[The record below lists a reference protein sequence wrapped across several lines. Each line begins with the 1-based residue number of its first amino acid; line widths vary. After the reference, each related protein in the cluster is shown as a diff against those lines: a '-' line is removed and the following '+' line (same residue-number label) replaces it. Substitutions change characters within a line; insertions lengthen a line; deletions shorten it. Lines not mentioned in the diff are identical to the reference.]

1 MKRARLHKRCKM
13 YGLSVLFMLTLLLG
27 SGVSV
32 NAASSITNQTV
43 KTSITASGTRALKI
57 QWNRISGASGYTIYR
72 RESLR
77 KPFKIYRKV
86 TSGSTTSYLDRSLPV
101 AKTYQYAVR
110 AYRRENGKY
119 VFRNILPFSEQPD
132 QMEHHQQLKRHP
144 AARSILRGRL

>member
-77 KPFKIYRKV
+77 KPYKI
-86 TSGSTTSYLDRSLPV
+86 
-101 AKTYQYAVR
+101 
-110 AYRRENGKY
+110 
-119 VFRNILPFSEQPD
+119 
-132 QMEHHQQLKRHP
+132 
-144 AARSILRGRL
+144 

>member
-57 QWNRISGASGYTIYR
+57 QWNRISGASGYTSISKR
-72 RESLR
+72 VSE
-77 KPFKIYRKV
+77 
-86 TSGSTTSYLDRSLPV
+86 
-101 AKTYQYAVR
+101 KT
-110 AYRRENGKY
+110 
-119 VFRNILPFSEQPD
+119 F
-132 QMEHHQQLKRHP
+132 
-144 AARSILRGRL
+144 